1 MPPKHIA
8 IIGGGLTGLSSAF
21 HLSRRF
27 PSSRITLV
35 EKAQRLGGWVHS
47 ERVQVNLGGASSAS
61 VLLESGPRTLRP
73 NSLAVLELINLLGL
87 SSSVITVPRSA
98 PAARNRFL
106 HLPGSNGLIRI
117 PSSLPALLISPL
129 ARILIPAVFSDVI
142 RGSNRAVTAADDES
156 VDSFLSRRFG
166 PGFARTFGSALVHGI
181 YATDSRVLSMR
192 AAFPSLL
199 DLEARGRGSV
209 VRGAISGVFTEHSGG
224 ERNEEYEVGNV
235 ADMMQGVSVYSFKDG
250 MGAFVAALKA
260 ALERAENV
268 QIVQDAK
275 VSQVSSNDGRFMLVT
290 ECGLSIE
297 SSHLVS
303 AIPLRALDTLLQT
316 LPSAARPP
324 LPHLASNLSS
334 SVAVVNLVFA
344 SPPGAPALHPPGFGF
359 LIPRPAGGDY
369 HAHGD
374 NPMGILGTVFDSC
387 AVGAQ
392 DAGAPITKMTVM
404 LGGPYGMPDTDDPA
418 FLDRLLRELARQ
430 LAGPPLP
437 RPLLVRVHRHAACI
451 PTPAVGHEARMAEL
465 RGAVGKYWG
474 ACAEVVG
481 AEVGGVSVGACIEMG
496 RSVGREW

>member
-1 MPPKHIA
+1 
-8 IIGGGLTGLSSAF
+8 
-21 HLSRRF
+21 
-27 PSSRITLV
+27 
-35 EKAQRLGGWVHS
+35 
-47 ERVQVNLGGASSAS
+47 
-61 VLLESGPRTLRP
+61 
-73 NSLAVLELINLLGL
+73 
-87 SSSVITVPRSA
+87 
-98 PAARNRFL
+98 
-106 HLPGSNGLIRI
+106 
-117 PSSLPALLISPL
+117 
-129 ARILIPAVFSDVI
+129 
-142 RGSNRAVTAADDES
+142 
-156 VDSFLSRRFG
+156 
-166 PGFARTFGSALVHGI
+166 
-181 YATDSRVLSMR
+181 
-192 AAFPSLL
+192 
-199 DLEARGRGSV
+199 
-209 VRGAISGVFTEHSGG
+209 
-224 ERNEEYEVGNV
+224 
-235 ADMMQGVSVYSFKDG
+235 MMQGVSVYSFKDG

-275 VSQVSSNDGRFMLVT
+275 VSQVSSNDGRFM
-290 ECGLSIE
+290 
-297 SSHLVS
+297 
-303 AIPLRALDTLLQT
+303 T